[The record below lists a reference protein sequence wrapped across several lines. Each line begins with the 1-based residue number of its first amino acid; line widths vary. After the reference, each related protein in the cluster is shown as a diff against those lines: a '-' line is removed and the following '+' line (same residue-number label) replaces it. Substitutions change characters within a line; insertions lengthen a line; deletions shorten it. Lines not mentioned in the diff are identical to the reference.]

1 MSRTH
6 NDVASDPVVRTAKG
20 EVRGTRTGDIRRF
33 AGIPFALPPFGDRR
47 FALPEDVPAWD
58 GVRDA
63 TAFGPTAPQ
72 DPYYGAIGE
81 LLGSIEIPGDDILTV
96 NVWSPATVPDGGL
109 PVMVWY
115 PAARSRW
122 ADRRPSP
129 SLGGVE
135 SAVGHPRLRLS
146 CRSPGPVPSRHSPPE
161 WVPAPVSP
169 TFPSDAECARSRRV
183 RPLWG
188 ACRGR
193 ARRERARS
201 ARSRGEVARRGRGAR
216 TAVVLRR

>member
-1 MSRTH
+1 MSRMH

-33 AGIPFALPPFGDRR
+33 AGIPFALPPFGERR

-72 DPYYGAIGE
+72 DPYYGALGE
-81 LLGSIEIPGDDILTV
+81 LLGSIDIPGDDMLTV

-115 PAARSRW
+115 H
-122 ADRRPSP
+122 
-129 SLGGVE
+129 GGALE
-135 SAVGHPRLRLS
+135 VG
-146 CRSPGPVPSRHSPPE
+146 
-161 WVPAPVSP
+161 
-169 TFPSDAECARSRRV
+169 
-183 RPLWG
+183 
-188 ACRGR
+188 
-193 ARRERARS
+193 
-201 ARSRGEVARRGRGAR
+201 
-216 TAVVLRR
+216 